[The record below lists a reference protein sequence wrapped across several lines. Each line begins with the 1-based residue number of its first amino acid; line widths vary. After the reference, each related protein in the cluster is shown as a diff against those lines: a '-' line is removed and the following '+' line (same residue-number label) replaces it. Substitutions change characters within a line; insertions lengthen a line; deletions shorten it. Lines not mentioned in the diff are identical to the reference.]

1 MDKLRKVL
9 KGEDEDENTDG
20 AGVLERVNEAST
32 LGWGTR
38 VRGFLVCL
46 VLGAFFCVLAT
57 FMLWI
62 PGFGLAVFVV
72 FYTIG
77 NICALTS
84 SMFLVGPCRQLR
96 SMCAKERALATVLMV
111 VCLVLTMCSAYW
123 WTNFTLAL
131 IFCILQILAFIW
143 YGLSYVPYARET
155 FVKVCSVCCC

>member
-111 VCLVLTMCSAYW
+111 VRTHTHTH

>member
-111 VCLVLTMCSAYW
+111 